1 MRLVAAI
8 AVAFLAVISAF
19 SASAQVPAVVRGG
32 RPRAHVVDETGTLSA
47 ADRTKLERLTQSIR
61 ETTKADMM
69 VVIIPTTAG
78 EPQRRF
84 ATALFNHWR
93 LGNGA
98 RNDGILLFVALADRK
113 SEIILGDGLDSP
125 GQRSASQR
133 IMDQV
138 MVPHFRAG
146 RPGRAIFDG
155 ATACVTDIVGVSA
168 EQPDVVDTPSRPATT
183 AGVVVEPA
191 PAPVSAPVSAL
202 VAEQPDRGESV
213 TFPTDVGRGAEPIQ
227 PVQPWTP
234 PPRFQRE
241 PETTSDPVGM
251 MVLLGG
257 GAAAG
262 AGGLAAIRSLSR
274 YRRRKCSKC
283 GTGMTLLNEGADD
296 ASLAPTERL
305 EEQLGS
311 VDYDIWTCP
320 TCPYVEKSRYGAFF
334 TSYAT
339 CPRCQAVT
347 KSQTISRLRQPTT
360 SSTGLERVNERCL
373 HCGWEQ
379 TSERVIPAIPVQ
391 SDSSD
396 SSSSSS
402 SSSFSSSSDSGGHS
416 SGGGASGSW

>member
-1 MRLVAAI
+1 M
-8 AVAFLAVISAF
+8 
-19 SASAQVPAVVRGG
+19 
-32 RPRAHVVDETGTLSA
+32 
-47 ADRTKLERLTQSIR
+47 
-61 ETTKADMM
+61 
-69 VVIIPTTAG
+69 
-78 EPQRRF
+78 
-84 ATALFNHWR
+84 
-93 LGNGA
+93 
-98 RNDGILLFVALADRK
+98 
-113 SEIILGDGLDSP
+113 
-125 GQRSASQR
+125 
-133 IMDQV
+133 
-138 MVPHFRAG
+138 
-146 RPGRAIFDG
+146 
-155 ATACVTDIVGVSA
+155 
-168 EQPDVVDTPSRPATT
+168 
-183 AGVVVEPA
+183 
-191 PAPVSAPVSAL
+191 
-202 VAEQPDRGESV
+202 
-213 TFPTDVGRGAEPIQ
+213 
-227 PVQPWTP
+227 
-234 PPRFQRE
+234 
-241 PETTSDPVGM
+241 SDPVGM

-347 KSQTISRLRQPTT
+347 KSQTVSRLQAPTT
-360 SSTGLERVNERCL
+360 FSTGLERVNERCQA
-373 HCGWEQ
+373 CGWEKAF
-379 TSERVIPAIPVQ
+379 ERVIPAIPVQ

-402 SSSFSSSSDSGGHS
+402 SSRSSSFSSSSESGGHS

>member
-8 AVAFLAVISAF
+8 AVALLAVISAP

-47 ADRTKLERLTQSIR
+47 ADRTKLERLTQSIL

-84 ATALFNHWR
+84 ASALFNHWR

-213 TFPTDVGRGAEPIQ
+213 TFPTDVRRGAEPIQ

-234 PPRFQRE
+234 PRRFQRE

-262 AGGLAAIRSLSR
+262 AGGIAAIRSLSR
-274 YRRRKCSKC
+274 YRRRNCSKC
-283 GTGMTLLNEGADD
+283 GTAMTLLNEGADD
-296 ASLAPTERL
+296 ASLSPTEQL